1 MAKEPFT
8 VAIPDETLRD
18 LKERLKRTRFAADF
32 ANDGWQ
38 YGTNL
43 DYLKRLVE
51 YWIDGY
57 DWRRAERE
65 INSFHHYTTRIEGIP
80 IHFIHEPGKGP
91 RPIPIIMSHGWPWTF
106 YDFHKVIRPLADP
119 AAFGGDPADA
129 FDVVVPSLPGY
140 GFSTPLTT
148 TGINYWR
155 TADLWVALMRDVL
168 GYKKFAAQGGDWGA
182 LVSAQLGHKYAE
194 LLYGVHIHL
203 LVPLTAFLGGMPDRS
218 LYGPGEEGWHERT
231 MKFFG
236 DGSGYSAIQL
246 TRPQTI
252 AFALNDSPAGLCSWM
267 RREAPRV
274 ERLRR
279 RRREPLHPRRV
290 AHHDDALLGDS
301 ELRDLGALLLRGDS
315 QSVEALARST
325 SSSRGADRRRGIP
338 QGDHHDAAA
347 LGRGVT
353 TISNAGRCLT
363 RAVTLPRWKSPLS
376 WSRISARFPS
386 AALDARVCS

>member
-43 DYLKRLVE
+43 EYLKRLLE

-65 INSFHHYTTRIEGIP
+65 INTFHHYTTRIEGIP

-91 RPIPIIMSHGWPWTF
+91 HPIPIVMSHGWPWTF

-129 FDVVVPSLPGY
+129 FDVIVPSLPGY
-140 GFSTPLTT
+140 GFSTPLTV

-231 MKFFG
+231 KSF
-236 DGSGYSAIQL
+236 SATAAA
-246 TRPQTI
+246 TRR
-252 AFALNDSPAGLCSWM
+252 FSL
-267 RREAPRV
+267 RV
-274 ERLRR
+274 RR
-279 RRREPLHPRRV
+279 RSPSGSTIRRP
-290 AHHDDALLGDS
+290 A
-301 ELRDLGALLLRGDS
+301 
-315 QSVEALARST
+315 SVHGCWR
-325 SSSRGADRRRGIP
+325 
-338 QGDHHDAAA
+338 
-347 LGRGVT
+347 
-353 TISNAGRCLT
+353 
-363 RAVTLPRWKSPLS
+363 
-376 WSRISARFPS
+376 S
-386 AALDARVCS
+386 AAHGAIVMATSRAASPGMNCSPR